1 MDTIR
6 TLWQKYGPWLLL
18 ALLVISLIPIL
29 VLGRYDWPS
38 SDDYC
43 YAYLPHEALLRGDG
57 FWGEVWHTMWGYYKS
72 WQGTFTALALMALT
86 PLTFSPFL
94 YWLTPVV
101 MLASLCIGT
110 FKLAHT
116 LVCRALGGTWRQVIF
131 LAVPILLL
139 SIQFVESPKDTF
151 YWWNGAVYYTFTY
164 GIFLLLIERL
174 VALKLAF
181 TRRQTLWAVIPGVL
195 AALMVGGS
203 NYVSA
208 LLGTLLCGLF
218 LLWFL
223 WKDRKKFLP
232 ALIPTAVLVAGFLI
246 SVVAPGNQ
254 VRQATVEPP
263 IGAVD
268 AVCRSIEQA
277 WADVLEWFSWPIL
290 LVFLLMIPLL
300 WALTSKVK
308 FTFPL
313 PVVFSVFT
321 FLLFAAQNAPHF
333 YAVSTSGPERLRSI
347 VFYSFFWLLLLNLW
361 YWLGWLRRAVLPR
374 LAGGEKLLRRGRALA
389 AVPLALLLLTAL
401 AGSWPGDLTGVEA
414 ARALADLFDKCL
426 AALGKPVDALNKK
439 DRLRMIA
446 MLEQKNAFSFR
457 KSVPY
462 VAKHLGVSRYTIYK
476 YLDEVNAKQQEKEDA

>member
-1 MDTIR
+1 MQRVDSI
-6 TLWQKYGPWLLL
+6 WKKYGPWLLL
-18 ALLVISLIPIL
+18 ALLALSLIPIL
-29 VLGRYDWPS
+29 LLGRYDWPS
-38 SDDYC
+38 ADDYS
-43 YAYLPHEALLRGDG
+43 YALFPHESILKGEFPLVGSWNYILRCYTG
-57 FWGEVWHTMWGYYKS
+57 
-72 WQGTFTALALMALT
+72 WQGTFSAIGMMTLT

-110 FKLAHT
+110 FKLADT
-116 LVCRALGGTWRQVIF
+116 LARRALGGTWRQSIF

-139 SIQFVESPKDTF
+139 SIQFVVSPKDTF

-164 GIFLLLIERL
+164 GIFLLLMERM
-174 VALKLAF
+174 VALKLAA
-181 TRRQTLWAVIPGVL
+181 TRRQLLWAVIPGVL

-232 ALIPTAVLVAGFLI
+232 ALIPTAVLVVGFLV

-254 VRQATVEPP
+254 VRQATVAPP

-268 AVCRSIEQA
+268 AIIKSILKA
-277 WADVLEWFSWPIL
+277 GVDCLTWLNWPIL

-300 WALTSKVK
+300 WGLSGKVK

-313 PVVFSVFT
+313 PLVFSVFT

-333 YAVSTSGPERLRSI
+333 YALGVSGPERLRSI
-347 VFYSFFWLLLLNLW
+347 VFYSFFWLVLINLW
-361 YWLGWLRRAVLPR
+361 YWLGWVRRAVLPR
-374 LAGGEKLLRRGRALA
+374 LAGGENLLRRAWV
-389 AVPLALLLLTAL
+389 AVPVLLALLAVTTVYFRYDRV
-401 AGSWPGDLTGVEA
+401 STTGRA
-414 ARALADLFDKCL
+414 AAALADGS
-426 AALGKPVDALNKK
+426 AEYYWQQQV
-439 DRLRMIA
+439 DRLPL
-446 MLEQKNAFSFR
+446 LEDSTVTDVVLKPLD
-457 KSVPY
+457 VPGNLY
-462 VAKHLGVSRYTIYK
+462 PLLFNGD
-476 YLDEVNAKQQEKEDA
+476 LKEDPAIWVNQAVANFYHKTTVRITP